1 MLLKNVIC
9 FHLVLEMLI
18 GHSPSLANLSIQY
31 VRFIIFIFSLIYIY
45 HKDLYPA
52 ANMQGIH
59 HWGLLWKAT
68 CFLSRECTLQAGWTE
83 LHLFYIGHWVN
94 EYLQVA
100 NVLISLEEVSIII
113 DVVQVILPKSL
124 LQDLKK
130 THEHFAAASW
140 LIITFLIS
148 AKAWVNRAC
157 SRSSLI
163 SCELFSNLSSKE
175 CTARWAPFWVCT
187 THFISHCTTWLDTSA
202 GILLWIYRRLIGR
215 SYIALARQYQ
225 YIGSTRKT
233 QILIILV
240 FVAVLRLHL

>member
-18 GHSPSLANLSIQY
+18 GHSPSLANLSILY

-45 HKDLYPA
+45 HKDLYLA

-130 THEHFAAASW
+130 NAW
-140 LIITFLIS
+140 TF
-148 AKAWVNRAC
+148 C
-157 SRSSLI
+157 SSIMIDNHLPHL
-163 SCELFSNLSSKE
+163 CQGLGEPGLLKKQ
-175 CTARWAPFWVCT
+175 
-187 THFISHCTTWLDTSA
+187 LD
-202 GILLWIYRRLIGR
+202 LLWVILKSFIKAVHLFECASHISSR
-215 SYIALARQYQ
+215 IALH
-225 YIGSTRKT
+225 G
-233 QILIILV
+233 
-240 FVAVLRLHL
+240 